1 MQLYILGKNRDGK
14 GTALEELT
22 GAILSQLGY
31 KVVRNYIGYGGHEI
45 DVEAKYEQEV
55 LGEKKV
61 IPVVC
66 ECKAHDKPIVIG
78 DWLKFLGK
86 VLVERMNNAQTMGV
100 MIALSG
106 ANGNVQSNYDKLPDK
121 SYLSLICNEQLT
133 SAVGSHYKLKSVEE
147 IRSFVEHKTVRAIDT
162 INLVYYEKEIWW
174 LVGFVHGEFTILSD
188 KLTVVDDKYLDDFL
202 NNLQDVSSYSKDGY
216 KDILKEEIGRI
227 RTEIIARTIVLLLMQ
242 NRELSVDDLL
252 EQTKRTAHQPDIDR
266 NELIKTVEDYPCFEM
281 AENGDVRMREFDTEG
296 MMEFYRWYLSGQ
308 FIVDSIV
315 CDYYRGHISNEL
327 LDRIIEL
334 QSGIQLSEEQRA
346 DCLFILRL
354 SPSALMYA
362 LHPDPLIT
370 RSRNE
375 STANVPEFN
384 KFHTERFMNSLTDNF
399 ITDLENGHYST
410 FYYREYGLA
419 GYYIENKLKLK
430 FRNDVEDKDINNQ
443 HRIGLI
449 EYMGHIIPTAL
460 FNELPKAEDE

>member
-45 DVEAKYEQEV
+45 DVEAQYEQEV

-121 SYLSLICNEQLT
+121 SYLSLICNDQLT
-133 SAVGSHYKLKSVEE
+133 SAVGKHYKLKSIDE

-174 LVGFVHGEFTILSD
+174 LVGFVHGEFTVLSD
-188 KLTVVDDKYLDDFL
+188 RLAVVDDKYLDDFL

-216 KDILKEEIGRI
+216 KDILREEIGRI
-227 RTEIIARTIVLLLMQ
+227 RTEIIARTIVLLLMK
-242 NRELSVDDLL
+242 NREMSVDELL
-252 EQTKRTAHQPDIDR
+252 EQTKRTTHQPDIDI
-266 NELIKTVEDYPCFEM
+266 NELIKTIEDYPCFEM
-281 AENGDVRMREFDTEG
+281 DEDGDVRMREFDIEG

-315 CDYYRGHISNEL
+315 CDYYRGHINNEL
-327 LDRIIEL
+327 LDRIVEL
-334 QSGIQLSEEQRA
+334 QNNIELSEEQKQ

-362 LHPDPLIT
+362 LHPDSLIT

-375 STANVPEFN
+375 STANVKEFN
-384 KFHTERFMNSLTDNF
+384 KFHTERFVNSLTDNF
-399 ITDLENGHYST
+399 ITDLENGQYYP
-410 FYYREYGLA
+410 FYYREYGLS
-419 GYYIENKLKLK
+419 GYNIENRLKLK
-430 FRNDVEDKDINNQ
+430 FRAGVEDKNIDYQ
-443 HRIGLI
+443 HRIGLF
-449 EYMGHIIPTAL
+449 EYEGQIVPTVL
-460 FNELPKAEDE
+460 FNNQ